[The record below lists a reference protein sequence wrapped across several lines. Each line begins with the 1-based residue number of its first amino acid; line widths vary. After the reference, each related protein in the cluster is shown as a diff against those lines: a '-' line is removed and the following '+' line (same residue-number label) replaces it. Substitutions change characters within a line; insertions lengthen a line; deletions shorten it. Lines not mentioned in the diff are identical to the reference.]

1 MSHDHHSTHHEHP
14 HHHDHSTRA
23 GGREPAADQ
32 KLAMILEHWIKHN
45 ESHVSAYREWAQKA
59 AELSLHDAGARIDE
73 AADLTLA
80 ANRKFEE
87 ALRKVRQRG

>member
-1 MSHDHHSTHHEHP
+1 MSHDPSSHHEHP
-14 HHHDHSTRA
+14 PHHGHATQDAS
-23 GGREPAADQ
+23 REPAADQ
-32 KLAMILEHWIKHN
+32 KLAVILEHWIKHN

-59 AELSLHDAGARIDE
+59 SELSMHDAGARIDE